1 MGTTYEGYEH
11 LLVDVDDV
19 GVATVTFNRP
29 EKLNAF
35 NWAMERDFSR
45 LLWDLD
51 RDDDVR
57 VIVVTG
63 AGRAFSSGIDLS
75 EGAQGAFSADA
86 QAAHEATTGGGSDT
100 LADTYGLWR
109 MATPIIG
116 AINGHAI
123 GAGLTM
129 SFLFDLRIVAEDAKL
144 QLVFTRRA
152 IIPDANT
159 TWLLQRLVGLSR
171 ALELLLT
178 GKRFDGRDAVAY
190 GLAIEAV
197 PADQVLARAQE
208 IARDM
213 AVQCSPAA
221 VGLVKRLVYQMAAE
235 VDRGA
240 AFQRETD
247 LVWWIGQQPDVIA
260 GVMAWMNDR
269 APEWKMP
276 KYPELPE
283 HLRFPDSP

>member
-1 MGTTYEGYEH
+1 MDRYEGYEH
-11 LLVDVDDV
+11 LLVDVDEL

-29 EKLNAF
+29 EKMNAF
-35 NWAMERDFSR
+35 NWVMERDFSR

-51 RDDDVR
+51 ADDDVK

-75 EGAQGAFSADA
+75 GGAQDAFSADA
-86 QAAHEATTGGGSDT
+86 KEAHEATTGGGSDS
-100 LADTYGLWR
+100 LADKYGLWR

-123 GAGLTM
+123 GAGLTLA
-129 SFLFDLRIVAEDAKL
+129 FLFDIRIVAEDAKL

-152 IIPDANT
+152 ILPDANAS
-159 TWLLQRLVGLSR
+159 WLLQRMVGLTR
-171 ALELLLT
+171 ALDLLIT
-178 GKRFDGRDAVAY
+178 GRRFDGREAVEY
-190 GLAIEAV
+190 GIATRAV
-197 PADQVLARAQE
+197 PAEEVLPAAQALARE
-208 IARDM
+208 IA
-213 AVQCSPAA
+213 VHCSPAA

-235 VDRGA
+235 TDRGA

-247 LVWWIGQQPDVIA
+247 MVWWIGQQPDVIA
-260 GVMAWMNDR
+260 GVMAWMADKD
-269 APEWKMP
+269 PQWKMP

-283 HLRFPDSP
+283 ELRFPDSR